1 MKKLLFEDNC
11 RIDDIFNVNKSLM
24 CQMTADDLISSLPDK
39 ETVEDSD
46 RHGDMMLSHRCKD
59 NGEVKRKPQEKNV
72 ILNLS
77 KQLLLAMNV
86 FKNSEE
92 ITIPGFKY
100 ECYVKILKY
109 SIAYCLLAKL
119 LTTKK
124 LAEDKELP
132 KERVKDLHIM
142 LRFLPYLHQK
152 LLSRN
157 LDTVKILEIVKQ
169 KIDSDFDNQNISEL
183 EKYMSVF
190 LYSDIKLKKGQE
202 EIKKFLH
209 SINRAYIFDACY
221 MNLQDYFYKSTSGEF
236 DEFLINMIADL
247 YFKARPNIDK
257 GFNKGIFIQNLKDK
271 KRKTNKS

>member
-1 MKKLLFEDNC
+1 
-11 RIDDIFNVNKSLM
+11 
-24 CQMTADDLISSLPDK
+24 
-39 ETVEDSD
+39 
-46 RHGDMMLSHRCKD
+46 
-59 NGEVKRKPQEKNV
+59 
-72 ILNLS
+72 
-77 KQLLLAMNV
+77 
-86 FKNSEE
+86 
-92 ITIPGFKY
+92 
-100 ECYVKILKY
+100 
-109 SIAYCLLAKL
+109 
-119 LTTKK
+119 
-124 LAEDKELP
+124 
-132 KERVKDLHIM
+132 M

-169 KIDSDFDNQNISEL
+169 KIDSDFDNQNMSEL

-190 LYSDIKLKKGQE
+190 LYSDIKQKKGQE